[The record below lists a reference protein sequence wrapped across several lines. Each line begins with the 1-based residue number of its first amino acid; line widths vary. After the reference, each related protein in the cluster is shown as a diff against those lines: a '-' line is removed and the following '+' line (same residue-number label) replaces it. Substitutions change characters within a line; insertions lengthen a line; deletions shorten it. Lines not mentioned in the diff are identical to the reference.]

1 MWQCINSPFFFMFG
15 ICDGITVLPW
25 ESNDVVYVKLDRQAK
40 QQRNLIETL

>member
-1 MWQCINSPFFFMFG
+1 MAVYQFSFFFMFG

-40 QQRNLIETL
+40 TTAEFN